1 MSPAPAD
8 RRAALLET
16 LADHVLIHGLA
27 AASLR
32 PLAKAAGTSDRMLLY
47 YFPTKA
53 DLIAAILETIAARL
67 TAILAAATAEPQPL
81 GPLRQTLVQ
90 SLSSDAL
97 WPYMRVWLEV
107 AAGAARGD
115 ALLARVGQAIGR
127 GFLAWGEAQLLSAS
141 PAARRAEAAQLLV
154 FVEGAL
160 FLKSVGLSDVT
171 AAALASGSSQSPA

>member
-1 MSPAPAD
+1 MSAN

-16 LADHVLIHGLA
+16 LSDHVLIHGLA

-32 PLAKAAGTSDRMLLY
+32 PLARAAGTSDRMLLY

-67 TAILAAATAEPQPL
+67 TAMLGAATSTPQPL
-81 GPLRQTLVQ
+81 AALRQSLVD
-90 SLSSDAL
+90 SLSNEAL
-97 WPYMRVWLEV
+97 WPYMRIWLEI

-115 ALLARVGQAIGR
+115 PLLARVGQAIGR
-127 GFLAWGEAQLLSAS
+127 GFLAWGESQLLSAD
-141 PAARRAEAAQLLV
+141 PQARAREAAQLLV

-160 FLKSVGLSDVT
+160 FLKCVGLADVT
-171 AAALASGSSQSPA
+171 AAALASGSTQTPA